1 MTSDFFE
8 SQYGNYANLPFWR
21 KRDMG
26 RFVDPFFSVRLAMN
40 RTSRELATVMAGAPP
55 LNVLI
60 TAVKVPARAR
70 DLERLFRSMSSDHH
84 RVEKKIA
91 TLHEGKGK
99 FQNINYA
106 LEEVDINQ
114 FDWLIVV
121 DDDVALPAN
130 FLDRFL
136 YFAEKTELKLCQPA
150 HKFRSYQSYA
160 ITQRRWNSLVR
171 VTHYVESGPITAFR
185 REMFPLVLPFPELR
199 WAWGDD
205 LAWSEKAMSHGYRIG
220 IIDGTPISHLRR
232 VGDAYCGHEARKEA
246 VAFLRN
252 HGIKLS
258 RFDALQDEAVYTT
271 FDEPVGRLVNTST

>member
-8 SQYGNYANLPFWR
+8 SQYGNYADLPFWR

-26 RFVDPFFSVRLAMN
+26 RFVDPFFSARLAMN
-40 RTSRELATVMAGAPP
+40 RSSRRLAEAVASAPP

-60 TAVKVPARAR
+60 LAVKVPARAR
-70 DLERLFRSMSSDHH
+70 DLERLFRSMSSDHN
-84 RVEKKIA
+84 RVEKRVA

-99 FQNINYA
+99 FQNINFA
-106 LEEVDINQ
+106 LEELDINQ
-114 FDWLIVV
+114 FDWLLVV

-136 YFAEKTELKLCQPA
+136 YLAEQTDLKLCQPA
-150 HKFRSYQSYA
+150 HKFHSYQSYA

-199 WAWGDD
+199 WAWGED

-220 IIDGTPISHLRR
+220 IIDGTPISHLRP
-232 VGDAYCGHEARKEA
+232 VGDAYCGREARKEA

-252 HGIKLS
+252 HGIELS
-258 RFDALQDEAVYTT
+258 RFDALQEEAMYTSL
-271 FDEPVGRLVNTST
+271 DEPTGRLVNTSS

>member
-8 SQYGNYANLPFWR
+8 SQYGNYADLPFWR

-26 RFVDPFFSVRLAMN
+26 RFVDPFFSARLAMN
-40 RTSRELATVMAGAPP
+40 RTSRGLATAMAGAPP
-55 LNVLI
+55 LNLLI
-60 TAVKVPARAR
+60 MAVKVPARAR
-70 DLERLFRSMSSDHH
+70 DLERLFRSMSSVHH
-84 RVEKKIA
+84 RAEKRIA
-91 TLHEGKGK
+91 SLHEGKGK

-106 LEEVDINQ
+106 LDEVDINQ

-121 DDDVALPAN
+121 DDDVALPPN

-136 YFAEKTELKLCQPA
+136 YFAEKAELKVCQPA

-220 IIDGTPISHLRR
+220 IIDGTPVSHLRP

-246 VAFLRN
+246 VTFLRN
-252 HGIKLS
+252 HGIELS

-271 FDEPVGRLVNTST
+271 FDEPAGRLVNTSS